1 MIDIPAKTL
10 LRHFC
15 SSAYGNARKTAAL
28 GRANLPSVIPMKN
41 PRFKIVFD
49 NADRRSCSSK
59 TPEHAKRMI
68 GSASRHACTHNLGKR
83 PALLDRTQR
92 QGKIGRILMGVVAL
106 NLKRNSLGTRL
117 CLLDKAKTAL
127 PHRIGIA
134 AKQIARKTGI
144 ENSI

>member
-1 MIDIPAKTL
+1 MIDIPTKTL
-10 LRHFC
+10 LRHFR
-15 SSAYGNARKTAAL
+15 SNAYGNARKTATL
-28 GRANLPSVIPMKN
+28 GRANLPSAIRMKN

-49 NADRRSCSSK
+49 NANRRSRSNK

-68 GSASRHACTHNLGKR
+68 GSASRHACTHNLGMG
-83 PALLDRTQR
+83 PALPDCTQR
-92 QGKIGRILMGVVAL
+92 QCKIGRILMRVIAL
-106 NLKRNSLGTRL
+106 NLKRSSLGTRL
-117 CLLDKAKTAL
+117 CLLDKAKAAL

>member
-15 SSAYGNARKTAAL
+15 SSAYGNARKTATL
-28 GRANLPSVIPMKN
+28 GRANLPSVIRMEN

-49 NADRRSCSSK
+49 NANRRSCSSK
-59 TPEHAKRMI
+59 TPKHAKRMI
-68 GSASRHACTHNLGKR
+68 GSASRHACTRNLGIG

-106 NLKRNSLGTRL
+106 NLKRSSLGTRL